1 MPDSRETQ
9 PYVLK
14 DMMGPRHLSLI
25 QEESG
30 SRESTGVFPPLSGA
44 PQRSPAAERPR
55 GREGRR
61 REIRE
66 QEDEEGEGVGREEEE
81 EEEEVS
87 VKEEE
92 ESERGGDP
100 ATLALY
106 EEHRRLEDSRCL
118 LEELTLIEA
127 DLRQSDLLD
136 VGRQRERAFLR
147 ETDNRMRWQSLLHLS
162 LSQRVTRPWVTSY
175 FRKYPM
181 HIYCLPIQD
190 VPRRRIKNPTSRR

>member
-1 MPDSRETQ
+1 
-9 PYVLK
+9 
-14 DMMGPRHLSLI
+14 MMGPRHLSLI

-66 QEDEEGEGVGREEEE
+66 QEEEEGEGGGRE

-100 ATLALY
+100 AKLALY